1 MTHYNILNVKLSNM
15 QPNELK
21 NGTKLMVPIL

>member
-21 NGTKLMVPIL
+21 NGTQLMVPIF